1 MRTRSSK
8 GRRARATHAV
18 LAAVAVC
25 AMTTASPVF
34 GEGESAQ
41 AAPSTQTQSTET
53 HKCTDRWNQSDA
65 SDSCSASVSGVAGAL
80 GVDTSGYYCMVNNIY
95 CSVSVEVESEDGTE
109 SHTLTWTSFSQP
121 LTPDDTSAA
130 ALCVTGLS
138 AAANADNG
146 GYGLLFMTASP
157 PCAGGEYTI
166 AWTESNTLPD
176 RSTD

>member
-1 MRTRSSK
+1 
-8 GRRARATHAV
+8 
-18 LAAVAVC
+18 
-25 AMTTASPVF
+25 MTTASPVF

-53 HKCTDRWNQSDA
+53 QKCTDRWNQSDA
-65 SDSCSASVSGVAGAL
+65 SDNCSAQLSGVAGAL

-95 CSVSVEVESEDGTE
+95 CSVSVEVESEDGTD
-109 SHTLTWTSFSQP
+109 SHTLTWTSSQP
-121 LTPDDTSAA
+121 LTPDETSAA
-130 ALCVTGLS
+130 AVCVSGLS